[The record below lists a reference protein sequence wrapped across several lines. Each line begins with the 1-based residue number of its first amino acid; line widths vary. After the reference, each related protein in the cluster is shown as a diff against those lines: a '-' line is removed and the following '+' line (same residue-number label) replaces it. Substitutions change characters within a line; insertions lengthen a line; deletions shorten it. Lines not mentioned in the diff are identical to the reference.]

1 MAGTAG
7 KRYTFPQDESGAKRW
22 QMDGTVATT
31 DVQNLTVTVQHETV
45 ALGRV
50 SSELPIYTKDKTLH
64 PGITEGKL
72 GGHVGQ

>member
-1 MAGTAG
+1 
-7 KRYTFPQDESGAKRW
+7 
-22 QMDGTVATT
+22 MDGTVATT